1 MKRKSLIVLLVLLLV
16 GILAFTVFACNNN
29 KKPDN
34 PNTGTTPG
42 GDGPGDDD
50 DPPEE
55 ETYAIV
61 EALPKLVTGLDKVA
75 ATVGDINSGKAAYL
89 GADIGLVLGV
99 TAEDVKA
106 IDLNLGLSLKVSVD
120 EKKTPNN
127 WALIGLNSGGEE
139 VAQLFLTVED
149 DVEKI
154 YIKEALTGSNNWKL
168 LSVLDT
174 KETDLEGLFTG
185 DNYGLIDKLFG
196 LISGLAAEDSTFPID
211 FGSATPIS
219 GIEFMEGFSLNS
231 ILGLVN
237 GLELGEL
244 LDGVL
249 HAEAYDN
256 GSGYTAELNRE
267 GISALLT
274 KLGPTITGMA
284 PDLDLYGMLRGLN
297 PILSMVLGMSV
308 KEEEDTF
315 DIDDKANPK
324 LTIDF
329 NINDDA
335 ALENLSI
342 NFNNPDIEGLGIELG
357 VAIKNIEIAGE
368 AKEPTEV
375 SGYEKLG
382 LNLELQAKLP
392 KWAET
397 ASAPA
402 ATIAVSVDP
411 DATIGWD
418 KNGKIK
424 IDLSNIKGHA
434 TFNNALIAEYTTNAE
449 GQKGFAIDLGPV
461 YDFIAPVEESEQA
474 DDLRDKVYFINC
486 DLDAIINGTKAEGG
500 SQLSNAAYA
509 DGTGETTTPT
519 LTGTLGKLI
528 TAIKAGVKLTNI
540 GDVIGPILTDN
551 NNLVGMLL
559 DLLGTNGAIGLV
571 PALGQKPNGDIKV
584 TVDADKLVDFAMGDN
599 LLGGIES
606 MINITLYD
614 VAAAQ
619 EAIDPALS
627 NKEAE
632 VNKKQPITLSKIFEG
647 DLVDVIIDLVYTAMY
662 DNYEKTNPDV
672 TFAQY
677 VKGGDIIYNRD
688 AIAGIA
694 DHLGFDLSGG
704 EDAKFDAADL
714 GNIVATINYGDSLS
728 AKLEVLGAYIQIGAD
743 LDTYKAPTASIDT
756 KDAEPMGE
764 YIDGKLVVAFNGSK
778 LETALL
784 ELAGYALKGQKDL
797 FLQTSAAE

>member
-1 MKRKSLIVLLVLLLV
+1 MKRKPLIVLLVLLLV

-29 KKPDN
+29 QN
-34 PNTGTTPG
+34 G
-42 GDGPGDDD
+42 GQNNNNNNNNNDDD
-50 DPPEE
+50 DDDNNGNEDEE
-55 ETYAIV
+55 EITYEIV
-61 EALPKLVTGLDKVA
+61 EALPKLVTGIDKVA
-75 ATVGDINSGKAAYL
+75 AKVADVNEGKAAYL
-89 GADIGLVLGV
+89 GADINLALGV
-99 TAEDVKA
+99 TAEKVKA

-120 EKKTPNN
+120 QDDSANS
-127 WALIGLNSGGEE
+127 WALIGLTSGGDEI
-139 VAQLFLTVED
+139 AQIYLAVEGGK
-149 DVEKI
+149 EHI
-154 YIKEALTGSNNWKL
+154 YVKEALTGASNWKL
-168 LSVLDT
+168 ISVLDT
-174 KETDLEGLFTG
+174 AETGLEGLFTG
-185 DNYGLIDKLFG
+185 EKNGLINKLFG
-196 LISGLAAEDSTFPID
+196 FISSFVGADEPLINFD
-211 FGSATPIS
+211 SATPIS
-219 GIEFMEGFSLNS
+219 SIELMKGLSLNT

-237 GLELGEL
+237 TLDLGEL

-256 GSGYTAELNRE
+256 GSGYTAELNRT
-267 GISALLT
+267 GIGALLT
-274 KLGPTITGMA
+274 KLIPTIKTFA
-284 PDLDLYGMLRGLN
+284 PNLDLYGTLRGLN

-308 KEEEDTF
+308 DEDEDTF
-315 DIDDKANPK
+315 IIDDKANPK

-329 NINDDA
+329 SLNDDA

-342 NFNNPDIEGLGIELG
+342 NFNNPDIEGLGIELKF
-357 VAIKNIEIAGE
+357 AISNIELGGE
-368 AKEPTEV
+368 SKKSDVNV
-375 SGYEKLG
+375 SGYENLG
-382 LNLELQAKLP
+382 LNLAVEAKLP
-392 KWAET
+392 KWEK
-397 ASAPA
+397 A
-402 ATIAVSVDP
+402 ATVAVSVNP
-411 DATIGWD
+411 NAVIGWD
-418 KNGKIK
+418 ANGKIK
-424 IDLSNIKGHA
+424 FDLSGIEGFA
-434 TFNNALIAEYTTNAE
+434 TFNGATIAQYTEYNGAVAEYKGE
-449 GQKGFAIDLGPV
+449 KGFAIDLGPV
-461 YDFIAPVEESEQA
+461 YDFIAPSGT
-474 DDLRDKVYFINC
+474 DDRRDNVYFINC
-486 DLDAIINGTKAEGG
+486 DLAKIVASAMNPSTASAASE
-500 SQLSNAAYA
+500 LSNAAYA
-509 DGTGETTTPT
+509 DEVK

-528 TAIKAGVKLTNI
+528 TAINAGVKLTNI

-571 PALGQKPNGDIKV
+571 PALGNKPDGDIKV

-714 GNIVATINYGDSLS
+714 GNIVATINYGDDLY
-728 AKLEVLGAYIQIGAD
+728 AKLELLGAYVEISAD
-743 LDTYKAPTASIDT
+743 LDKYVAPADIATDSAIVMGKYT
-756 KDAEPMGE
+756 DAGV
-764 YIDGKLVVAFNGSK
+764 LVVEFKGSQ
-778 LETALL
+778 LEKALL
-784 ELAGYALKGQKDL
+784 ELAGYALDGSKDL
-797 FLQTSAAE
+797 FLPDAGGNA